1 MKFKKLI
8 EKRNELIEEMRSLIT
23 GAETEERALS
33 EEENTRFDE
42 IKNEIRGIDQTL
54 QQAEESQQFENR
66 KMEEGGSEEQQEER
80 AFVEFIRGS
89 VLEQR
94 ADVNLTKGDNGAV
107 IPKTVARKIIEQVKE
122 LSPIYSMAT
131 VYNVKGTLAFPVWGD
146 NDGDNVTCAYANEF
160 ESLTS
165 HSGKFTTVEMTGFL
179 AGALTKVSKSLINN
193 SDFDILS
200 FVVKKV
206 AQAISEFLEKEL
218 IVGTE
223 GKMSGVLSAEV
234 GVKAAAGTL
243 ITADEIIDL
252 EMSIPETYATNAC
265 FIMHKDTFK
274 AIRKLK
280 DGNDNYILNRDVT
293 RDFGWDLLG
302 HKVYITESMP
312 KMAAGNK
319 AIAYG
324 DMSGLCVKMPAG
336 VEMQVL
342 TEKFATEHAIGV
354 IGWVEADSKIIEPQ
368 KIRVLQ
374 MGN

>member
-8 EKRNELIEEMRSLIT
+8 ERRNELIEEMRALIS

-42 IKNEIRGIDQTL
+42 IKKEIRSIDETIQKAEDAEKTEKRDL
-54 QQAEESQQFENR
+54 KDKEDGEEAEER
-66 KMEEGGSEEQQEER
+66 V
-80 AFVEFIRGS
+80 FVDFIRGN
-89 VLEQR
+89 VTEQR
-94 ADVNLTKGDNGAV
+94 ADNNMTFGDNGAV
-107 IPKTVARKIIEQVKE
+107 IPRSVARKIIEEVKE
-122 LSPIYSMAT
+122 LSHIYSMAT

-146 NDGDNVTCAYANEF
+146 NEGDNMTCAYANEF
-160 ESLTS
+160 EGLTS

-200 FVVKKV
+200 FVISKV

-223 GKMSGVLSAEV
+223 NKMSGVLSAEV
-234 GVKAAAGTL
+234 GVTAAAASV

-252 EMSIPETYATNAC
+252 EMSIPEVYAQNAC

-312 KMAAGNK
+312 KMASGNK

-324 DMSGLCVKMPAG
+324 DMSGLYVKMPVG

-342 TEKFATEHAIGV
+342 TEKYATEHAVGV
-354 IGWVEADSKIIEPQ
+354 VGWIEADSKIIEPQ
-368 KIRVLQ
+368 KIRTLK
-374 MGN
+374 MA